1 MSAVY
6 IIAEAGVNHNGDLK
20 LAYELIDVAVE
31 SGADAVK
38 FQTFKSENLVT
49 ATADKAGYQKQST
62 NESESQFD
70 MLKRLELSYEDY
82 FDLLEYC
89 NKSNIEFLSTAF
101 DFESLAFLAEKLGL
115 KKLKISSGDI
125 TNGPLLLAY
134 ASTGADIILST
145 GLSTLAEVEDALAVL
160 SFGILNHNNSDI
172 NVSNEAIYSAYCSQ
186 EGQKLLKEKVTLL
199 HCTTE
204 YPAPFNEINLKVM
217 QTMRAAFGLDVGY
230 SDHSEGIVIP
240 IMSATLGASII
251 EKHFTLDKKMAGPD
265 HNASL
270 NPDELKEMV
279 KSVRIVEKS
288 MGSSIKHPT
297 AAELKNCAVVR
308 KSLVAACD
316 IRSGDI
322 FCEENV
328 AIKRV
333 GKGRSPMEYWNV
345 IGERSPIDFKKDEA
359 I

>member
-186 EGQKLLKEKVTLL
+186 EGQKLLKEK
-199 HCTTE
+199 
-204 YPAPFNEINLKVM
+204 
-217 QTMRAAFGLDVGY
+217 
-230 SDHSEGIVIP
+230 
-240 IMSATLGASII
+240 
-251 EKHFTLDKKMAGPD
+251 
-265 HNASL
+265 
-270 NPDELKEMV
+270 
-279 KSVRIVEKS
+279 
-288 MGSSIKHPT
+288 
-297 AAELKNCAVVR
+297 
-308 KSLVAACD
+308 
-316 IRSGDI
+316 
-322 FCEENV
+322 
-328 AIKRV
+328 
-333 GKGRSPMEYWNV
+333 
-345 IGERSPIDFKKDEA
+345 
-359 I
+359 